1 MARPTQKVRGIVLDR
16 DGHACVSCP
25 EVFRLEMQH
34 RQAVGMGGSKTP
46 PAPHELA
53 TSCRVCN
60 TRYEQ
65 DMQDEALAR
74 GWKVRGWVRD
84 AGLVPMYRSG
94 DGVWLLLTSA
104 GACVRITEVHAI
116 ERMHE
121 VYGDEWDEWA
131 RTAGIETTRTKEGR
145 R

>member
-1 MARPTQKVRGIVLDR
+1 MAAPTQKVREKVLAR

-25 EVFRLEMQH
+25 NVYRLEMQH

-53 TSCRVCN
+53 TSCSICN
-60 TRYEQ
+60 ARYES

-84 AGLVPMYRSG
+84 AGLVPMYRAS
-94 DGVWLLLTSA
+94 DGVWLLLTSS
-104 GACVRITEVHAI
+104 GGCVRITKGHAI
-116 ERMHE
+116 ERMRE
-121 VYGDEWDEWA
+121 VYGAEWDEWA
-131 RTAGIETTRTKEGR
+131 RATGIRTTRTKEGWS
-145 R
+145 